1 MTLTLPRTGT
11 RDSHDR
17 PGGAARGV
25 LISVGEAYVEYH
37 GDTYFEPAVAP
48 ARVEEAS

>member
-1 MTLTLPRTGT
+1 MTLTLPRTST
-11 RDSHDR
+11 LDAPDR
-17 PGGAARGV
+17 PRSTACV
-25 LISVGEAYVEYH
+25 LLISVGAAYVEYH